1 MTLHFGNHFCYHA
14 ANTALDGIIEGLEGL
29 NKALENQSEDPDF
42 STHVLTLKRKPT
54 TRKPQV

>member
-29 NKALENQSEDPDF
+29 NKALVKIQILSLEKY
-42 STHVLTLKRKPT
+42 TYK
-54 TRKPQV
+54 